1 MLKIEDFLNKM
12 ENKNLKFND
21 KVDIF
26 HSNFRKNNK
35 FKIQDVEDAEDYK
48 IFKIIQLETNKE
60 EFFIFTKISFNIF
73 KIDYNY
79 PIFI

>member
-12 ENKNLKFND
+12 ENENLKFND

-26 HSNFRKNNK
+26 HSKFKENNK
-35 FKIQDVEDAEDYK
+35 FKVEDVEDAEDYK
-48 IFKIIQLETNKE
+48 IFKIIQVDTGKE
-60 EFFIFTKISFNIF
+60 EYFIFTKISFNIF